1 MYITS
6 AFMSDRLYELSE
18 EASVAGRR
26 SRSLREG
33 RKEGEPRFNRYWS
46 KYVRRSPAFRTEEK
60 SDSTGGIGPISG
72 MESNLTLRRF
82 GSGSM
87 MVGGNAER
95 MTLRS

>member
-6 AFMSDRLYELSE
+6 AFMSERLYLSE
-18 EASVAGRR
+18 EASVTGSRI
-26 SRSLREG
+26 RSLSDG

-46 KYVRRSPAFRTEEK
+46 RYVRRSPVLRTEEK

-72 MESNLTLRRF
+72 MVSNFTLRRL
-82 GSGSM
+82 GSGNM
-87 MVGGNAER
+87 IVGGNAER